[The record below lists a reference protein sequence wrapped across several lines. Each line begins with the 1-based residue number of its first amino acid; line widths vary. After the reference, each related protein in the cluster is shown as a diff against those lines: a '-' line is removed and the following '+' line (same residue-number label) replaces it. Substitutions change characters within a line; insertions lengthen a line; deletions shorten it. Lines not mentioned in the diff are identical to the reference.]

1 MGGVW
6 KVEFFT
12 KVREAVKGAKMG
24 EKDEWVELWEKF
36 WEGERRNWIKEPERQ
51 IPNGDETAEAADI
64 GDLFLGDDEMCALWN
79 PHEREEH
86 QIAPV

>member
-1 MGGVW
+1 
-6 KVEFFT
+6 
-12 KVREAVKGAKMG
+12 MG

-51 IPNGDETAEAADI
+51 APHGDETAEAADI
-64 GDLFLGDDEMCALWN
+64 GDLFGGDDEMCALWD
-79 PHEREEH
+79 PQEREKH